1 MAIRPDASEEPI
13 RCELVP
19 VPPRAVE
26 NFLLPTK
33 RKPPER
39 PLILEVGTNDAI
51 RVVDA
56 YTMALIASDWLPQVT
71 ATPTKYRGGD
81 ENNPS
86 YTQPL
91 VTVQVPGMQPLRIGP
106 HPSGRSLGAPRFRY
120 GWRGRTSGY
129 KEPAYEV
136 TEAEWLALVG
146 KFGLGSRVIDEDA
159 AGTVRLVRRFMAMT
173 WLWWGLPLFILGG
186 WVIHHFVR

>member
-1 MAIRPDASEEPI
+1 VPSRRDASEEPI

-19 VPPRAVE
+19 VQPRVVE

-33 RKPPER
+33 EKPTAP
-39 PLILEVGTNDAI
+39 PLILDVGGNDAI
-51 RVVDA
+51 RVIDA
-56 YTMALIASDWLPQVT
+56 NTKALIASDWLPQVT
-71 ATPTKYRGGD
+71 ATPTKYLGGD

-91 VTVQVPGMQPLRIGP
+91 LAVHVPGLQPLRIGP
-106 HPSGRSLGAPRFRY
+106 RPMGRSLGRPQFRY
-120 GWRGRTSGY
+120 GWRGLVRGH

-136 TEAEWLALVG
+136 AEAEWRALAE
-146 KFGLGSRVIDEDA
+146 KFGLGNRVVDEDA
-159 AGTVRLVRRFMAMT
+159 AGKIRRVRRVMAMT
-173 WLWWGLPLFILGG
+173 WLWWGLPLFILVA